1 MNWFQKNRK
10 ELGMDEA
17 TRLKKFCRLLI
28 ERARADFNIERRSH
42 CLVSIER
49 LSENI
54 GSNNAGKKNTIEKRI
69 GHAREHDSS
78 KVLPL
83 DISHASGFFSKIPN
97 HIHSVLRIQEF
108 DFIHFGNQVCSYV

>member
-10 ELGMDEA
+10 ELGMDE
-17 TRLKKFCRLLI
+17 TPRLKKFCRLLI
-28 ERARADFNIERRSH
+28 DRARANFNIQRRSH
-42 CLVSIER
+42 CLISIER

-69 GHAREHDSS
+69 RHTGEHDPSQ
-78 KVLPL
+78 VLPL

-97 HIHSVLRIQEF
+97 HIHSV
-108 DFIHFGNQVCSYV
+108 